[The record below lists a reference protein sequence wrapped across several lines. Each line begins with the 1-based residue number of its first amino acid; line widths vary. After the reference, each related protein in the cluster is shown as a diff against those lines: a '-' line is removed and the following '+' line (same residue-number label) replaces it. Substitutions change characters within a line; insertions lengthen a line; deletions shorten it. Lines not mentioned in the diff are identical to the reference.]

1 MVDKGI
7 KKITILKKNLPPVNS
22 ENKHVLRYRIISDD
36 FNRTSAW
43 SKIYY
48 VDSVPLNGLT
58 AEVTKNAV
66 TVSPVAGTISVRT
79 VDSRGRAKLDIFIKY
94 GSNSYSYHGTTNET
108 TLSGTTA
115 TTTYTFANTATTA
128 TTLEIAVQPE
138 GITKERISALTLYV
152 SPAPIAI
159 P

>member
-48 VDSVPLNGLT
+48 VDSVPLNGLA

-94 GSNSYSYHGTTNET
+94 GSDSYSYHGTTNET

-115 TTTYTFANTATTA
+115 TTTYTFANTASA
-128 TTLEIAVQPE
+128 GTTLRIAVQPE
-138 GITKERISALTLYV
+138 GITKERITALTLHESAV
-152 SPAPIAI
+152 ISI

>member
-7 KKITILKKNLPPVNS
+7 KKITILKKDLPPVNS
-22 ENKHVLRYRIISDD
+22 SNKHVLRYRIISDD

-58 AEVTKNAV
+58 AETTKNAV
-66 TVSPVAGTISVRT
+66 TVSPTAGTISIRT
-79 VDSRGRAKLDIFIKY
+79 VDSRGRGKLDIFIKY
-94 GSNSYSYHGTTNET
+94 GSDSYSYHGTTNQT
-108 TLSGTTA
+108 TLSGDTA

-128 TTLEIAVQPE
+128 TTLRIAVQPE
-138 GITKERISALTLYV
+138 GITKERITALTLHESSV
-152 SPAPIAI
+152 ISI

>member
-115 TTTYTFANTATTA
+115 TTTYTFANTATSA
-128 TTLEIAVQPE
+128 TTLTIAIQPE
-138 GITKERISALTLYV
+138 GITKERITALTLDTE
-152 SPAPIAI
+152 SIAI

>member
-1 MVDKGI
+1 MADKGI
-7 KKITILKKNLPPVNS
+7 KKITILKKDLPPVNS
-22 ENKHVLRYRIISDD
+22 DNKHVLRYRIVSDD

-66 TVSPVAGTISVRT
+66 TVSPVAGTVSIRT
-79 VDSRGRAKLDIFIKY
+79 ADSRGRSKLDIFIKY
-94 GSNSYSYHGTTNET
+94 GSDSYSYHGTTSET
-108 TLSGTTA
+108 TLSGNTA
-115 TTTYTFANTATTA
+115 TTTYTFANTATSA
-128 TTLEIAVQPE
+128 TTLRIAVQPE
-138 GITKERISALTLYV
+138 GITKERITALTLHESSV
-152 SPAPIAI
+152 ISI

>member
-7 KKITILKKNLPPVNS
+7 KKITILKKDLPPVNS
-22 ENKHVLRYRIISDD
+22 ENKHVLRYRVISDD

-79 VDSRGRAKLDIFIKY
+79 ADSRGRAKLDIFIKY
-94 GSNSYSYHGTTNET
+94 GSDPYSYHGTTNET

-115 TTTYTFANTATTA
+115 TTTYTFANTASA
-128 TTLEIAVQPE
+128 GTTLRIAVQPE
-138 GITKERISALTLYV
+138 GITKERITALTLHESAV
-152 SPAPIAI
+152 ISI

>member
-48 VDSVPLNGLT
+48 VDSVPLNGFT

-94 GSNSYSYHGTTNET
+94 GSDSYSYHGTTNET
-108 TLSGTTA
+108 TLSGSTA
-115 TTTYTFANTATTA
+115 TTTYTFANTASA
-128 TTLEIAVQPE
+128 GTTLRVAVQPE
-138 GITKERISALTLYV
+138 GIIKERITALTLHESAV
-152 SPAPIAI
+152 ISI

>member
-7 KKITILKKNLPPVNS
+7 KKIKILKKNLPPVNS
-22 ENKHVLRYRIISDD
+22 ENKHVLRYRVVSDD
-36 FNRTSAW
+36 LNRTSAW

-48 VDSVPLNGLT
+48 VDSVPINGLT
-58 AEVTKNAV
+58 AEITKNAV

-79 VDSRGRAKLDIFIKY
+79 ADFYGRAKLDIFIKY

-108 TLSGTTA
+108 ILSGGTT
-115 TTTYTFANTATTA
+115 TTTYTFANTASAA
-128 TTLEIAVQPE
+128 TTLRIAVQPE
-138 GITKERISALTLYV
+138 GITKERITALTLHESSV
-152 SPAPIAI
+152 ISI